1 MAARER
7 IGSYELLFL
16 LARGG
21 MGSVHLARHT
31 GAAGF
36 ERVVVVKRIHPHL
49 TGEPS
54 FRTMLVDEARLSALI
69 RHANVVPALDV
80 VEDEGELALVL
91 EYVEAVSLSQLM
103 HAASRAHEPLAP
115 AIVARITSDALAG
128 LHAAHEAR
136 ALSGRSLAI
145 VHRDVS
151 PQNILVGADGVSR
164 LIDFGVAKAAER
176 VSITQSGV
184 LKGKLR
190 YMSPEQARHKELD
203 RRSDVFSAGAVL
215 YEALCGR
222 PPFRGET
229 EASILLELLAGELSQ
244 PTRADGAQLEPVAA
258 KVLTRALATRPEERY
273 ATAAELQKALVNA
286 VSPATHADVAEVVAR
301 LAGEKL
307 EKQRQGIAKVL
318 EGGAASVEPFAEV
331 ERTEH
336 AAPPTSLAVHPRR
349 KVVGVVV
356 GGGVLVCGMLALALV
371 RHSADKDEE
380 PRSAMGSSASSR
392 LPSSDPAPPAT
403 GAATVPTEPEASAA
417 SSLADASSAQALDTG
432 RPGAGHRH
440 VATPPARPVLHRN
453 PYP

>member
-21 MGSVHLARHT
+21 MGSVHLARHV

-49 TGEPS
+49 TGEPGW
-54 FRTMLVDEARLSALI
+54 RTMLIDEARLSALI

-91 EYVEAVSLSQLM
+91 EYVESVSLSQLM
-103 HAASRAHEPLAP
+103 RAASRAQEPLTP

-136 ALSGRSLAI
+136 DLSGRSLAI

-151 PQNILVGADGVSR
+151 PQNILVGVDGVSR

-190 YMSPEQARHKELD
+190 YMSPEQARHKEID

-222 PPFRGET
+222 PAFRGET
-229 EASILLELLAGELSQ
+229 EASILLELLAGEVSQ
-244 PTRADGAQLEPVAA
+244 PTQVDGTELDPVAA
-258 KVLTRALATRPEERY
+258 EVLTRALATRPEDRY
-273 ATAAELQKALVNA
+273 GTAAELQRALVNA
-286 VSPATHADVAEVVAR
+286 VPPATAAEVGEVVTR
-301 LAGEKL
+301 LAGEAL
-307 EKQRQGIAKVL
+307 DKQRTELAKVL
-318 EGGAASVEPFAEV
+318 AGGEASVEPFADDI

-356 GGGVLVCGMLALALV
+356 GGGLLICAMLALALV
-371 RHSADKDEE
+371 R
-380 PRSAMGSSASSR
+380 R
-392 LPSSDPAPPAT
+392 SSDADEAARSSTGSNAPALPPSNRPPPPPSAT
-403 GAATVPTEPEASAA
+403 TVPNEPEPQAA
-417 SSLADASSAQALDTG
+417 SSVPGASSAHAPDAG
-432 RPGAGHRH
+432 RAGAPRKHI
-440 VATPPARPVLHRN
+440 ATPPARPILHSN